1 MKRTRV
7 LLTLLACSLILLL
20 SGCGHSSQSES
31 AGAYPWNREEEYLV
45 SCTVD
50 GDNVQFRY
58 VMTYTNKSKYDVSI
72 SHIVCRF
79 DLDEL
84 EGWFGRQPDALDD
97 KMQSGFVD
105 NADGEVIIP
114 AGETRVITFVFE
126 GPYLGGELPDSLSKP
141 YRAIWGERLVSSD
154 ENL

>member
-1 MKRTRV
+1 MKNMRV

-20 SGCGHSSQSES
+20 SGCDLFSREEP

-45 SCTVD
+45 SCTLE
-50 GDNVQFRY
+50 GDTVQFRY
-58 VMTYTNKSKYDVSI
+58 AMTYTNKSKYDVSI

-79 DLDEL
+79 DLGEL
-84 EGWFGRQPDALDD
+84 EGWFGRQPDAMDE
-97 KMQSGFVD
+97 KIQSGVVD
-105 NADGEVIIP
+105 SAEGEVMIP

-141 YRAIWGERLVSSD
+141 NRVIWGERLVSSN
-154 ENL
+154 ENS